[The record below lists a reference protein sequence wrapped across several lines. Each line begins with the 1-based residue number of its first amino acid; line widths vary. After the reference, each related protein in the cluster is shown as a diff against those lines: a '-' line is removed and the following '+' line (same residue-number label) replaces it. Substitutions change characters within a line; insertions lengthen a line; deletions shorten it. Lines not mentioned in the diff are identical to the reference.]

1 MLTHTRNQKTDAI
14 GTGVGFGFEETPW
27 GIFAL
32 LRASGGGDARPLMS
46 NQTPFRE
53 QLWADITPIYGSIR
67 AHPFLRGL
75 TSGELP
81 EAAFRFYVKQ
91 DALYL
96 QSFGQG
102 LALLGARGPDMATMR
117 MFADHAA
124 NTVAV
129 ERALHAGFME
139 AWKSADTPAPE
150 IAPTCLHYTSY
161 LLRTVYHRPF
171 AEAVAAFLPCY
182 WIYLKVGLDLQPQ
195 GSPNPLYQRW
205 IDTYAGEA
213 FGAVVEEV
221 LTLIDRLGAEAD
233 APTRAAMR
241 AHFRQGARFEY
252 MFWDMAWRQE
262 AWPV

>member
-1 MLTHTRNQKTDAI
+1 
-14 GTGVGFGFEETPW
+14 
-27 GIFAL
+27 
-32 LRASGGGDARPLMS
+32 MS
-46 NQTPFRE
+46 RELPFRD
-53 QLWADITPIYGSIR
+53 QLWADITPIYASIR

-81 EAAFRFYVKQ
+81 EEAFRFYVEQ

-96 QSFGQG
+96 KSFGQG
-102 LALLGARGPDMATMR
+102 LALLGARSPDMETMR

-139 AWKSADTPAPE
+139 GWKRAVDEDPE
-150 IAPTCLHYTSY
+150 PAPTCLHYTSY

-182 WIYLKVGLDLQPQ
+182 WIYLKVGLDLQPE
-195 GSPNPLYQRW
+195 GSPHPLYQRW

-213 FGAVVEEV
+213 FGTVVEQV
-221 LTLIDRLGAEAD
+221 LSLTDQLGAQAD
-233 APTRAAMR
+233 AQTVRAMR
-241 AHFRQGARFEY
+241 ANFRQGARFEY
-252 MFWDMAWRQE
+252 MFWDMAWRKE